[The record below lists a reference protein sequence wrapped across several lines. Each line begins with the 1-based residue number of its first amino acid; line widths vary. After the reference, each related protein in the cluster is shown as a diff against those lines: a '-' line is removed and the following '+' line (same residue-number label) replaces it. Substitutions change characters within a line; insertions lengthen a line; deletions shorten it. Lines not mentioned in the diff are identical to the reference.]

1 MLACEV
7 YKIRGDKNA
16 YMNNEYMKAKQEQI
30 ENQKE
35 VEKLQKKIDNLKEEK
50 KQEKEY
56 KKDYFIAVRR
66 DLQTVLKRCFDEEG
80 TTKAYIH
87 LRLKKTREDV
97 ILHVGESAIERDWLE
112 DNYEKELEKV
122 RKIYENDEKARMEIL
137 APKLLEEAKK
147 IQEQKEKEERKKNI
161 FHSIIYIIGQIFKW
175 IFLIFFGGI
184 YFIFRVIS
192 GLAK

>member
-16 YMNNEYMKAKQEQI
+16 YMKSKQEQI

-35 VEKLQKKIDNLKEEK
+35 VERLQKQIDKLKDEK
-50 KQEKEY
+50 QQEKEY
-56 KKDYFIAVRR
+56 KKDYFIAVRK
-66 DLQTVLKRCFDEEG
+66 DLQTTFKRCFDKEG
-80 TTKAYIH
+80 ATKAYIH
-87 LRLKKTREDV
+87 LRLKETREDV
-97 ILHVGESAIERDWLE
+97 ILHVGENSIERDWLE

-147 IQEQKEKEERKKNI
+147 AQEQKEKEERKKNI
-161 FHSIIYIIGQIFKW
+161 FHSIFYIIGQIFKW
-175 IFLIFFGGI
+175 IFLILFGGI

>member
-16 YMNNEYMKAKQEQI
+16 YMNNEYVKAQQEQRK
-30 ENQKE
+30 NQKE
-35 VEKLQKKIDNLKEEK
+35 VEKLQKQIDNLKEEK
-50 KQEKEY
+50 QQEKEY

-80 TTKAYIH
+80 ATKAYIH

-97 ILHVGESAIERDWLE
+97 ILHVGESSIERDWLE

-122 RKIYENDEKARMEIL
+122 RKIYENDEKA
-137 APKLLEEAKK
+137 KT
-147 IQEQKEKEERKKNI
+147 
-161 FHSIIYIIGQIFKW
+161 
-175 IFLIFFGGI
+175 
-184 YFIFRVIS
+184 
-192 GLAK
+192 